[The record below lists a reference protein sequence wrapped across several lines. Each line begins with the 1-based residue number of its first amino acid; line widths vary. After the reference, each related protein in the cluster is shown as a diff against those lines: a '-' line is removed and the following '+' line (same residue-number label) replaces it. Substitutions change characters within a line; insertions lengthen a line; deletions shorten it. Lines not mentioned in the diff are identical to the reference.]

1 MELANEK
8 MRARLVKVMNE
19 AIAADCTPAEVK
31 ELFAEW
37 INNMLDADKT
47 KELAA
52 KIIPVVEANKDK
64 CNHCKQIAELQQYLV
79 KRSQWIIGG
88 DGASYDIGY
97 GGLDH
102 VIASGKDVNLSLI
115 HI

>member
-1 MELANEK
+1 MTVKWLLTLPDVLLSTPVQFLLLRTLQTKRVTVLHGLTHLFEDFCEFGLGMELANEK

-37 INNMLDADKT
+37 INNMLDAEKT

-52 KIIPVVEANKDK
+52 KIIPMVEA
-64 CNHCKQIAELQQYLV
+64 
-79 KRSQWIIGG
+79 S
-88 DGASYDIGY
+88 
-97 GGLDH
+97 
-102 VIASGKDVNLSLI
+102 
-115 HI
+115 

>member
-1 MELANEK
+1 
-8 MRARLVKVMNE
+8 MNE

-52 KIIPVVEANKDK
+52 KIIPIVEANKDK
-64 CNHCKQIAELQQYLV
+64 C
-79 KRSQWIIGG
+79 
-88 DGASYDIGY
+88 
-97 GGLDH
+97 
-102 VIASGKDVNLSLI
+102 
-115 HI
+115 